1 MWKADL
7 ARLNEGRQ
15 GIKGNSGEFK
25 YRKSYDDNEW
35 MWKGLAGRH
44 NILAIVG
51 RVQQV
56 MYKPMY
62 TVGIILYCK
71 L

>member
-1 MWKADL
+1 MKEEKGL
-7 ARLNEGRQ
+7 Q
-15 GIKGNSGEFK
+15 GNSGEFK
-25 YRKSYDDNEW
+25 YRKSYDNEW

-44 NILAIVG
+44 NILAIVE